1 MDTSSRDLKKLKI
14 EITQNCP
21 LGCLHC
27 STAAGP
33 NRKNHI
39 PIDTLIR
46 LLNEAS
52 EMGVESV
59 SYSGGEPLVYPDL
72 ENLISYSRG
81 LGLYL
86 SLYTT
91 GIINNNLHSLSVK
104 RAKSLI
110 EGGFD
115 RFVFSVYSTNESLHT
130 SITGFDS
137 LPITVD
143 AIKSTVTAKAEC
155 VEIHFVALKR
165 NYRQLENVVS
175 LASSL
180 GVTQV
185 SVLRFVPHGRGAALA
200 RSEKLSRDELRELAV
215 TINMI
220 RHKYRDVNIRVGS
233 PFNILGLDTTQ
244 CNAGKNILIIIP
256 SGQVVP
262 CDGFKNVN
270 YPDLEYGNI
279 YNNSLQT
286 IWEHSSLLNRV
297 RYELDSD
304 WTKTKCGECNLLSF
318 CQSGCIAQK
327 VVQNGWNEVVLQD
340 PDPDCLIITKEPTSV
355 PLSFKADSDT
365 TSPVGFDCI

>member
-1 MDTSSRDLKKLKI
+1 MDNTSRDLKKLKI

-33 NRKNHI
+33 NRKDHI
-39 PIDTLIR
+39 PIGTLIR

-59 SYSGGEPLVYPDL
+59 SFSGGEPLVYPDL
-72 ENLISYSRG
+72 DNLISYSRG

-91 GIINNNLHSLSVK
+91 GIINNNLHSLSFK
-104 RAKSLI
+104 RVKSLI
-110 EGGFD
+110 EGGVY
-115 RFVFSVYSTNESLHT
+115 RFVFSVYSTNESLHS

-143 AIKSTVTAKAEC
+143 AIKSTVMAKSEC

-185 SVLRFVPHGRGAALA
+185 SILRFVPHGRGAALA

-233 PFNILGLDTTQ
+233 PFNILGLDATQ

-304 WTKTKCGECNLLSF
+304 WTKTRCGECNLLSF

-340 PDPDCLIITKEPTSV
+340 PDCLIITKEPTSV
-355 PLSFKADSDT
+355 PLSFKVDSDT